1 MWVTFHSTASGS
13 VAVQLP
19 CYFRCGVRAAHRS
32 ALPCPL
38 ASGLPMRRLTPLRRV
53 PVRLL
58 RHATAAGQFQ
68 LFLAANAAPRAARAA
83 PCTADA
89 ASCAAVTAPLPRK
102 KSRFNRGCRCAR
114 LPTSGWLR
122 HLADALASVGCVIS
136 QVRSP
141 SRQPGGCVTSYSCS
155 AGAAASRTAG
165 TLLRNC
171 PCSAGRCPI
180 NFTRCC
186 HSAVYCR
193 CSSSP
198 PKETSVQSR
207 VQVRSPP
214 GIRLAAPPGRCAR
227 LGWLRHLAGALAFPA
242 TGWLRHL
249 AAAPQMR
256 PRLALPAH
264 CSAIVRAALVAARS
278 ISLAAVS
285 AQCTAVTAPLPR
297 KKSRFNRGCRCTR
310 PPAPVGCST
319 SQMRLPR
326 LAASS
331 RRCTR
336 LPGTRMAASPRAA
349 VPWMHP
355 HFLLH

>member
-38 ASGLPMRRLTPLRRV
+38 ASGLPMRRLAPLRRV

-68 LFLAANAAPRAARAA
+68 LFLAADAAPCAARAA

-122 HLADALASVGCVIS
+122 HLADALASVGCV
-136 QVRSP
+136 
-141 SRQPGGCVTSYSCS
+141 TSCSCS
-155 AGAAASRTAG
+155 ADAAASRAAG

-180 NFTRCC
+180 SFTRCC

-198 PKETSVQSR
+198 PKVISVQSR
-207 VQVRSPP
+207 VQVR
-214 GIRLAAPPGRCAR
+214 APSGS
-227 LGWLRHLAGALAFPA
+227 GWLQHLADALA
-242 TGWLRHL
+242 
-249 AAAPQMR
+249 
-256 PRLALPAH
+256 
-264 CSAIVRAALVAARS
+264 S
-278 ISLAAVS
+278 
-285 AQCTAVTAPLPR
+285 
-297 KKSRFNRGCRCTR
+297 
-310 PPAPVGCST
+310 VGCVIS
-319 SQMRLPR
+319 
-326 LAASS
+326 
-331 RRCTR
+331 
-336 LPGTRMAASPRAA
+336 
-349 VPWMHP
+349 
-355 HFLLH
+355 